1 MSSDTIVAI
10 ATATTP
16 GAVGVV
22 RVSGLGVR
30 HVMAVVLSS
39 DLTPRHA
46 SLRLFHDVSG
56 EVVDQGLAIFF
67 PGPNSFTG
75 EDVLELQGH
84 GGTAVLDRVLCACLS
99 AQCADWPI
107 RLAEPGEFSKRAFLN
122 DRLDL
127 IQAEAV
133 SDLVAARSHAAAK
146 AALLSLQG
154 GFSREVQALQSQLVD
169 LRMRVEACLDFPD
182 EEQEFL
188 VREAVAQRLMAL
200 SQAVDRV
207 LLVSGRG
214 VALRDGLRVVL
225 VGPPNVGKSSLLNAL
240 AEQEVAIVTS
250 VAGTTRDRIQ
260 HEIVIEGITVQLTD
274 TAGIRDSQDSV
285 ELLGIDRTW
294 QAVAQADVLLML
306 RDASDTA
313 ALGGGGGTTA
323 LEEAVRSAWLAG
335 GGGPQDVWLIHNK
348 ADLLPAAAG
357 STPIEARHEKGVS
370 GQVLEQTSGQT
381 SGQVLE
387 QTVGVQLWVSATTG
401 LGLSGLRSHLR
412 SRGGLMGQSETVW
425 GARRRHLDALE
436 KTQSDICLGQDHL
449 RESELELLAERLRLA
464 QGHLSGLTGDFH
476 SDDLLGVIFGSFCIG
491 K

>member
-84 GGTAVLDRVLCACLS
+84 GGTAVLDRVVCACLS

-306 RDASDTA
+306 RNASDTPA
-313 ALGGGGGTTA
+313 QGGGVGTTA

-335 GGGPQDVWLIHNK
+335 GGAPQDVWLIHNK

-357 STPIEARHEKGVS
+357 STPIEARHEKGV
-370 GQVLEQTSGQT
+370 

-464 QGHLSGLTGDFH
+464 QGHLSGLTGDFN

>member
-22 RVSGLGVR
+22 RVSGAGVR
-30 HVMAVVLSS
+30 HVMAVVLSTV
-39 DLTPRHA
+39 LTPRHA
-46 SLRLFHDVSG
+46 SLRSFHDASG
-56 EVVDQGLAIFF
+56 EIVDEGLAIFF
-67 PGPNSFTG
+67 PGPKSFTG

-84 GGTAVLDRVLCACLS
+84 GGTAVLDRVLGACLS
-99 AQCADWPI
+99 AQCADWPV
-107 RLAEPGEFSKRAFLN
+107 RVAQPGEFSKRAFFN

-133 SDLVAARSHAAAK
+133 SDLVAAKSHAAAK

-182 EEQEFL
+182 EEDEFL
-188 VREAVAQRLMAL
+188 VREGVAQRLEAL
-200 SQAVDRV
+200 TQAVDRV

-240 AEQEVAIVTS
+240 AEQDVAIVTA

-260 HEIVIEGITVQLTD
+260 QDVVIQGITVQLTD
-274 TAGIRDSQDSV
+274 TAGIRDSHDAV
-285 ELLGIDRTW
+285 ELLGINRTW
-294 QAVAQADVLLML
+294 QAIAQADVLLIL
-306 RDASDTA
+306 RDASDIA
-313 ALGGGGGTTA
+313 GQRGGVGSSA
-323 LEEAVRSAWLAG
+323 VEEAVCSAWLAG
-335 GGGPQDVWLIHNK
+335 GGALHDVWLIHNK
-348 ADLLPAAAG
+348 ADLLPTVMGPAAVG
-357 STPIEARHEKGVS
+357 AR
-370 GQVLEQTSGQT
+370 
-381 SGQVLE
+381 
-387 QTVGVQLWVSATTG
+387 GVQLWVSATTG
-401 LGLSGLRSHLR
+401 LGLSALRSEIC
-412 SRGGLMGQSETVW
+412 SRGGLMGQAETVW

-436 KTQSDICLGQDHL
+436 KTRSDICLGQNHL

-464 QGHLSGLTGDFH
+464 QGHLSGLTGEFH
-476 SDDLLGVIFGSFCIG
+476 SDDLLGAIFGSFCIG

>member
-22 RVSGLGVR
+22 RVSGVGVR

-46 SLRLFHDVSG
+46 SLRSFHDVSG

-84 GGTAVLDRVLCACLS
+84 GGTAVLDRVVCACLS

-188 VREAVAQRLMAL
+188 VRESVVQRLTAL

-240 AEQEVAIVTS
+240 AEQDVAIVTS

-274 TAGIRDSQDSV
+274 TAGIRDSHDSV

-313 ALGGGGGTTA
+313 ARGGGLETTV

-335 GGGPQDVWLIHNK
+335 GGAPHDVWLIHNK
-348 ADLLPAAAG
+348 ADLLLAAAG
-357 STPIEARHEKGVS
+357 STPTGARPEKEAS
-370 GQVLEQTSGQT
+370 Q
-381 SGQVLE
+381 
-387 QTVGVQLWVSATTG
+387 QTVGVQLWVSAITG
-401 LGLSGLRSHLR
+401 LGLSDLRSHIR

-476 SDDLLGVIFGSFCIG
+476 SDDLLGAIFGSFCIG